1 MTGSAQR
8 VAVTGSS
15 GLIGTALSNLLSSS
29 GHEVVR
35 IVRDGKLV
43 IARPGESA
51 EGPAIWDPTAG
62 VVDTSRFEDLD
73 AVVHLAGAPI
83 GRRWT
88 TARKRAILQSRDEG
102 TRLLATAL
110 ASLDRPPKV
119 LVSASAVGVY
129 GSRGDEV
136 LVESSEH
143 GRDFL
148 ATVCEAWEGATEP
161 AAEAGIRVV
170 NLRFGVVLEALLSRL
185 LRPFRLGLGG
195 RVGNGRQ
202 WLSWI
207 ALDDA
212 TAAIR
217 EALSNSSLQGPVNAA
232 SPLPVTN
239 AELTR
244 TLGRVLHRPTVIPVP
259 AAAISLAFGEMGRS
273 VLLGSQ
279 RVSPERLEAAGFAF
293 AYPELE
299 AALLHA
305 LGK

>member
-1 MTGSAQR
+1 MR
-8 VAVTGSS
+8 IAVTGAS
-15 GLIGTALSNLLSSS
+15 GLIGSSLAASLSTT
-29 GHEVVR
+29 GHDVVP
-35 IVRDGKLV
+35 IVRRETGR
-43 IARPGESA
+43 AGEVA
-51 EGPAIWDPTAG
+51 WDPHAG
-62 VVDTSRFEDLD
+62 VIDTAALEGVD

-88 TARKRAILQSRDEG
+88 AGRKREIIESRERG

-110 ASLDRPPKV
+110 TTLERRPRV
-119 LVSASAVGVY
+119 FVSASAVGIY

-136 LVESSEH
+136 LIESSEH
-143 GRDFL
+143 GSDFL
-148 ATVCEAWEGATEP
+148 ATVCEAWEGTTRP

-217 EALSNSSLQGPVNAA
+217 EALSNFSLQGPVNAA

-273 VLLGSQ
+273 VLLASQ
-279 RVSPERLEAAGFAF
+279 RATPERLEAAGFAF

-305 LGK
+305 LGR